1 MNKYFYLILVFLCS
15 SCTNNQAVY
24 ERSFDYDS
32 GVVDLSAEIEGDWDK
47 VCLIT
52 PYFSNKLAEELI
64 GFKFDVEYKSDI
76 YVSDGITLLLVIK
89 DEHVIEQFQVPRN
102 NIDFSSVDAD
112 CYLNGK
118 AKFKIITKE
127 NNWRAVEPT

>member
-1 MNKYFYLILVFLCS
+1 MKKYFYLILVFLCS

-24 ERSFDYDS
+24 ERIFDYDS

-52 PYFSNKLAEELI
+52 PYFNSQLAEELI
-64 GFKFDVEYKSDI
+64 GFKFDVESKSDI
-76 YVSDGITLLLVIK
+76 YVSDWITLLLVIK
-89 DEHVIEQFQVPRN
+89 DEQVVDYFQVPRN

-127 NNWRAVEPT
+127 SNWRAVEPR

>member
-1 MNKYFYLILVFLCS
+1 MNKYFYLILVFLSS

-52 PYFSNKLAEELI
+52 PYFDNQLAEELI
-64 GFKFDVEYKSDI
+64 GFKFDVESKSDI

-112 CYLNGK
+112 CYLSGK